1 MNLVENLKRVVP
13 VLLLLAS
20 LAMAQTVTQVSA
32 GTDVLKAAI
41 DAAASGDIIELIS
54 DGGEYLSADQIE
66 IDKDITIRAAA
77 GLTAKPIL
85 KYIGAAAGPYMF
97 KLIASPAVNFEGLE
111 FDGDGT
117 GLGAA
122 EMAKYALRLD
132 NADPNGTMKVHV
144 MDCVMHDFN
153 EKIIKPYGDCGIDE
167 LIVHNSTFYNGSK
180 EGITLYSGSTSD
192 PAVALD
198 YAEFLNCTF
207 YNFVREAIKAD
218 TNPNTVM
225 RVNHCTFYNCG
236 ETSKGMLYVDDLLDV
251 EVKNSIFVNNGF
263 GDYFTRYE
271 GDQNIF
277 KNVVFYDVAS
287 HSISG
292 ATVSDTLFADPMF
305 ADAANGDF
313 NLDMLSP
320 AIGYADDGL
329 AVGDSRWDPTA
340 SMPQVH
346 YVLAGTDVL
355 KAAIDAAAPGDTVE
369 LTSSGGE
376 YLSNDQIVIN
386 KDIYLRAKA
395 GLAEKPVLIYV
406 GQTSGAYV
414 FKIEDSPKVVFEGIE
429 INGDGTG
436 AGAAEMAK
444 YGLRL
449 DNGNPDGTMDVRV
462 FNCVMHDFNEKIIKP
477 YGDCGI
483 DSLIVHNSTFYNG
496 TKEGITLY
504 SGSTSDPAVAL
515 DYAEFYNCTFY
526 NFVREAIKAD
536 TNPNTVM
543 RVNQCTFYNCGET
556 SKSFLFVDD
565 LLDVEVKNSVFMT
578 NSFGDYWSRF
588 ENGQNILKNSV
599 FYDVATHSVSSG
611 TVSDTLYA
619 DPMFADAANGDF
631 TLGAGS
637 LARTAGEGGT
647 PAGDLRWA
655 IDPNA
660 VLLTILTEGQGVV
673 NLDPPGGIYSPG
685 TSVTLTAVPDPGWA
699 FVGWVGISVFPPDN
713 PEATITINDNMT
725 VTAQFVS
732 NQPQVTL
739 SVDSLGLGSVS
750 VEPAPG
756 TLGTYDQGTEITLTA
771 TAQTDWHFVEWLGDV
786 TGSDNPVTFTLD
798 SNMVVTGSFASDFT
812 QYTLTLE
819 KSGLGEV
826 YVDPQPILGT
836 YDSNT
841 VVHLNAVAAQGWQ
854 FDGFTGDLT
863 SSAAVDSVLMD
874 GDKTVTAT
882 FSEIQFGAGALE
894 IESSYDLYDAVM
906 LANNNSI
913 VDTLVL
919 VTSGGVYTTQKT
931 ADVAVMKPLVI
942 MAKPGLEE
950 KPVITNSDIESSNLD
965 IFRVFED
972 FKLEGVI
979 LDGGHELTHG
989 MKYAVRL
996 SNYTNGDTVRYGV
1009 NQEFIN
1015 VDFLNMFESK
1025 DPSKDGHVFK
1035 IDKDVRAGKVLFD
1048 GCTINGTGY
1057 EAIRISDTEK
1067 WPTDRALDSL
1077 IIRNCTFTNCDAEA
1091 IRYYSDPVDDTPDA
1105 PVIIQHV
1112 TFDNTATRVMYL
1124 KNSGGAV
1131 VEDIIISNSRTSGHG
1146 RDDDLMDAQG
1156 SALVM
1161 SYVNHVDTFNVKPVP
1176 IKSTDGQVDSTT
1188 VYGINPMYEDG
1199 ASFNWTLLETSHLYG
1214 LASDGEAIGDL
1225 RWATNTSVNVEL
1237 ALTMNGNGQVMLD
1250 PAPIGKT
1257 YAPGTVVT
1265 LSAIADSAYEFIKW
1279 EGDLTGSVNPTTI
1292 TMDGNKSV
1300 TAVFDAVIGVE
1311 ENLIPEV
1318 YSMDQNYP
1326 NPFNPTTTIRFG
1338 LPEAA
1343 TVTLQVFDVLGRE
1356 VASLQNGTEMEAGYH
1371 NVIWNGLNKSGH
1383 KVSSGIY
1390 IYRISAKG
1398 ATNEAFISTLKMI
1411 MLK

>member
-1 MNLVENLKRVVP
+1 MTLVENLKRTIT
-13 VLLLLAS
+13 VLLLLS
-20 LAMAQTVTQVSA
+20 VVTFAQSVIQVPA
-32 GTDVLKAAI
+32 GTDVLKPAI
-41 DAAASGDIIELIS
+41 DGAAAGDIIELIT

-66 IDKDITIRAAA
+66 IDKDITIRAAV

-85 KYIGAAAGPYMF
+85 KYVGESTGAYMF
-97 KLIASPAVNFEGLE
+97 KLVASPFVKFEGIE

-117 GLGAA
+117 GQGGAA
-122 EMAKYALRLD
+122 LAKYALRLD
-132 NADPNGTMKVHV
+132 NGDPNATMKVHV

-153 EKIIKPYGDCGIDE
+153 EKIIKPYGDCGMDE
-167 LIVHNSTFYNGSK
+167 LIVHNSTFYNGAK
-180 EGITLYSGSTSD
+180 EGITLYSGSSSD

-207 YNFVREAIKAD
+207 YNFVREGIKAD

-292 ATVSDTLFADPMF
+292 ATVTDTLFADPMF

-313 NLDMLSP
+313 TLDMMSP
-320 AIGYADDGL
+320 AIGYADDGY

-355 KAAIDAAAPGDTVE
+355 KPVIDAAAEGDTVE

-376 YLSNDQIVIN
+376 YLSADQIVID

-395 GLAEKPVLIYV
+395 GLAEKPILKYI
-406 GQTSGAYV
+406 GESTGAYM
-414 FKIEDSPKVVFEGIE
+414 FKLEESPKVVFEGLE
-429 INGDGTG
+429 LDGDGTG
-436 AGAAEMAK
+436 QGGAALAK
-444 YGLRL
+444 YALRL

-462 FNCVMHDFNEKIIKP
+462 YDCVMHDFNEKIIKP
-477 YGDCGI
+477 YGDCGM

-504 SGSTSDPAVAL
+504 SGSSSDPAVAL

-526 NFVREAIKAD
+526 NFVREGIKAD
-536 TNPNTVM
+536 TNPDIVM
-543 RVNQCTFYNCGET
+543 RVNQCTFYNCGES

-578 NSFGDYWSRF
+578 NSYGDYWARF
-588 ENGQNILKNSV
+588 ESDQNIFKNSV
-599 FYDVATHSVSSG
+599 FYDVATHEVSSG
-611 TVSDTLYA
+611 TVSDTLFA
-619 DPMFADAANGDF
+619 DPLFADAANGDF
-631 TLGAGS
+631 TLAAGS
-637 LARTAGEGGT
+637 PARTAGEGGN

-660 VLLTILTEGQGVV
+660 VLLTILTDGQGVV

-685 TSVTLTAVPDPGWA
+685 TSVTLTAVPDAGWA
-699 FVGWVGISVFPPDN
+699 FVGWDGITVFPPDN
-713 PEATITINDNMT
+713 PVANITINENMT

-739 SVDSLGLGSVS
+739 TVDSLGLGSVA
-750 VEPAPG
+750 VDPAPG
-756 TLGTYDQGTEITLTA
+756 PLGTYDQGTEITLTA
-771 TAQTDWHFVEWLGDV
+771 TAQPDWHFVEWLGDV
-786 TGSDNPVTFTLD
+786 TGTDNPVTFTLD

-812 QYTLTLE
+812 QYTLTLD
-819 KSGLGEV
+819 KTGLGEV

-836 YDSNT
+836 YDSNA
-841 VVHLNAVAAQGWQ
+841 VEHLNAVAAQGWQ

-863 SSAAVDSVLMD
+863 STSAIDSVLMD
-874 GDKTVTAT
+874 GDKSIMAT

-894 IESSYDLYDAVM
+894 IEDTYDLYDAVM

-919 VTSGGVYTTQKT
+919 VTSGGLYTTQNT
-931 ADVAVMKPLVI
+931 ADVAVTKPLVI
-942 MAKPGLEE
+942 MAKPGLDE
-950 KPVITNSDIESSNLD
+950 KPIITNSDSEASNLD

-972 FKLEGVI
+972 FKVEGVVF
-979 LDGGHELTHG
+979 DGGHEMSHG

-996 SNYTNGDTVRYGV
+996 SNYTDGDTVRHGA
-1009 NQEFIN
+1009 NQIFIN
-1015 VDFLNMFESK
+1015 CDFLNMYEAK
-1025 DPSKDGHVFK
+1025 DPSKDGHIFK
-1035 IDKDVRAGKVLFD
+1035 IDKDVRAGKVMFE
-1048 GCTINGTGY
+1048 GCTVNGTGY

-1067 WPTDRALDSL
+1067 WPTDRALDTL
-1077 IIRNCTFTNCDAEA
+1077 IVRNCTFTNCDAEA

-1105 PVIIQHV
+1105 PLFIQHV
-1112 TFDNTATRVMYL
+1112 TFDHTATRVMYL

-1131 VEDIIISNSRTSGHG
+1131 VENIIISNSISSGHG

-1156 SALVM
+1156 TSMFM
-1161 SYVNHVDTFNVKPVP
+1161 SYVNHVDTFNVKAVP
-1176 IKSTDGQVDSTT
+1176 IKSTDGQVDEET
-1188 VYGINPMYEDG
+1188 VYGIDPMYEDAG
-1199 ASFNWTLLETSHLYG
+1199 NQNWTLLETSHLYG

-1237 ALTMNGNGQVMLD
+1237 ALTVTGLGQVMLD

-1265 LSAIADSAYEFIKW
+1265 VTAVPDSGYMFVKW
-1279 EGDLTGSVNPTTI
+1279 EGDITGETNPTTI
-1292 TMDGNKSV
+1292 TMDDNKSV
-1300 TAVFDAVIGVE
+1300 TAVFDVEVGVD
-1311 ENLIPEV
+1311 ENLVPEV
-1318 YSMDQNYP
+1318 FSMDQNYP
-1326 NPFNPTTTIRFG
+1326 NPFNPATTIRFG

-1343 TVTLQVFDVLGRE
+1343 SVTLQVFDVLGRE
-1356 VASLQNGTEMEAGYH
+1356 VATLHSGTELEAGYH
-1371 NVIWNGLNKSGH
+1371 NVIWNGMNKTGH

-1398 ATNEAFISTLKMI
+1398 STQEDFISTLKMI